1 MSETKVSLGPDIELL
16 TRHGAVTASHLT
28 AEGVE
33 GVVVSSGLDTGDVLN
48 VRVQSS
54 CVFSEALGSVD
65 CDCAIQLGEA
75 LRVIT
80 LHGGLVVYLYD
91 EGRGAG
97 LRQKFDAIAL
107 QQRKNLDTV
116 AAFAELGLSP
126 DLRDYGVAAAAIVAT
141 VGDRPVALL
150 SNNPRKERLLKAG
163 GVNVV
168 ARRLLVVDADQR
180 VRRYLQEKAVLLGHD
195 IGAVT

>member
-1 MSETKVSLGPDIELL
+1 VSETKVSLGPDIELL

-126 DLRDYGVAAAAIVAT
+126 DL
-141 VGDRPVALL
+141 
-150 SNNPRKERLLKAG
+150 LKAG